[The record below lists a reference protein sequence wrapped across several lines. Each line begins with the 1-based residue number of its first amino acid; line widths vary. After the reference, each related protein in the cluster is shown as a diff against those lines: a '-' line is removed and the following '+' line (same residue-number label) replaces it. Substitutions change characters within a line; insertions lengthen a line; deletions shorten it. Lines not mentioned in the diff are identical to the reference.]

1 MLDLIKLIRDELLAD
16 TTITTYVDSRI
27 YMEGKP
33 VGNVESDYPQITLT
47 AQDGP
52 TDSLTDDYYATLRIN
67 VWTKGSAERTTAGL
81 IAKQVLLNIDKK
93 SYLLNDPIVYQL
105 WKLNNIPL
113 WEEDT
118 KVFHRV
124 LTFDVVMAGH
134 GGNL

>member
-1 MLDLIKLIRDELLAD
+1 MLDLIKLIRDELSAD
-16 TTITTYVDSRI
+16 STITAYVGSRI

-33 VGNVESDYPQITLT
+33 VGNTENDYPQITIAVL
-47 AQDGP
+47 DGP
-52 TDSLTDDYYATLRIN
+52 TDSLTDDYFADLRIN
-67 VWTKGSAERTTAGL
+67 VWTKGSGCRTTAGL
-81 IAKQVLLNIDKK
+81 IAKQILLKIDKK
-93 SYLLNDPIVYQL
+93 SYLTNDPIVYQL
-105 WKLNNIPL
+105 WKSNNIPL

>member
-1 MLDLIKLIRDELLAD
+1 MRPLVSITFATAGAD
-16 TTITTYVDSRI
+16 STITAYVGSRI

-33 VGNVESDYPQITLT
+33 VVNTENDYPQITISVS
-47 AQDGP
+47 DGP
-52 TDSLTDDYYATLRIN
+52 TDSLTDDYFPDLRID

-81 IAKQVLLNIDKK
+81 IAEQILLNIDKK
-93 SYLLNDPIVYQL
+93 SYLSNDPIVYQL
-105 WKLNNIPL
+105 WKSNNIPL
-113 WEEDT
+113 WEEET

>member
-1 MLDLIKLIRDELLAD
+1 MLDLIKLIRDELLLD
-16 TTITTYVDSRI
+16 STITDYVGSRV

-33 VGNVESDYPQITLT
+33 VGNTENDYPQITLEDS
-47 AQDGP
+47 DGP
-52 TDSLTDDYYATLRIN
+52 TDSLTDDYFPDLRIN
-67 VWTKGSAERTTAGL
+67 VWTKGSGHRTTAGL
-81 IAKQVLLNIDKK
+81 IAKQILLNIDKN
-93 SYLLNDPIVYQL
+93 SYLANDPIVYQL
-105 WKLNNIPL
+105 WKSNNIPL